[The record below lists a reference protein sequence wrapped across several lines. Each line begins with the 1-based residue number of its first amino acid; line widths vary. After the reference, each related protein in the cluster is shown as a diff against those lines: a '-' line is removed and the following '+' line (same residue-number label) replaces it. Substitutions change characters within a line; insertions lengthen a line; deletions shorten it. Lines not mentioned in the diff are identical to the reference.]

1 MKTIEVV
8 ITHEESQTLEKL
20 HYCVDSRIFLIQR
33 LCSGKIIIDDVNE
46 VLNKIYPEYDD
57 YYKKYSKYKDFLT
70 EKYRPQNA
78 INWVADF
85 EEEKLIF
92 EVEEC

>member
-46 VLNKIYPEYDD
+46 VLNKIYPEYED
-57 YYKKYSKYKDFLT
+57 
-70 EKYRPQNA
+70 
-78 INWVADF
+78 
-85 EEEKLIF
+85 
-92 EVEEC
+92 